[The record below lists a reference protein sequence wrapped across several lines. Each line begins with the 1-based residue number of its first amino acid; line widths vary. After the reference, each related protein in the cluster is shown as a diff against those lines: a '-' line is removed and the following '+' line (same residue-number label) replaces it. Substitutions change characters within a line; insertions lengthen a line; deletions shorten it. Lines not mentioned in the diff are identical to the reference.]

1 MENSLV
7 INIRELKESLNAF
20 RQLNA
25 ILFKKHLFHLS
36 DVCTEYGFSVLYSWC
51 GLNGLKEIQMIHSF
65 IFFIFFWLSILFIF
79 LNFIL
84 FLYFTKL
91 Y

>member
-1 MENSLV
+1 MDGYLSVMENSLV

-25 ILFKKHLFHLS
+25 ILFKKHVFHLS

-65 IFFIFFWLSILFIF
+65 IFLIFFGYPFYLFF
-79 LNFIL
+79 
-84 FLYFTKL
+84 
-91 Y
+91 